1 MLSDKMKVTSIV
13 CPQNKSVFIYDYHGI
28 YNWINTNEFCMF
40 STNSYIT
47 KYSMW
52 TLEVCRIMWEYKF
65 IKCLEAH
72 KFSNLLIQM
81 NHLCKST
88 SSSHVN
94 SISLIVHKHFG
105 GMKTRIIY
113 GAISINRI

>member
-1 MLSDKMKVTSIV
+1 MSFACFPRIL
-13 CPQNKSVFIYDYHGI
+13 
-28 YNWINTNEFCMF
+28 
-40 STNSYIT
+40 
-47 KYSMW
+47 W

-113 GAISINRI
+113 DAISINRI